1 MLFFSYKAL
10 AFRIFTA
17 TKFEIGKEI
26 LTTQQNFKWNRAL
39 QKELCFYMANELDF
53 NDMKFKTYMNFAL
66 NERFSFSFQA

>member
-26 LTTQQNFKWNRAL
+26 LTTRQNFK
-39 QKELCFYMANELDF
+39 
-53 NDMKFKTYMNFAL
+53 
-66 NERFSFSFQA
+66 